1 MRSIVLLCNVLI
13 LAAACTATGAEG
25 AGGKAPKPE
34 LKTLS
39 EKFSYMVGADV
50 ARSLKKFK
58 ADLDLKA
65 LMRGV
70 EDGLAGKKPILSP
83 EEAKATMQAMQEQA
97 TARIKTDGAA
107 FLAANKKKE
116 GVVTTKSGLQYV
128 ILKKGDGP
136 KPSADDVVRVHYR
149 GTLIDGTEFD
159 SSYKRGKPVTFRVKG
174 VIAGW
179 TEALQLMNV
188 GTKCKLFIPSELAY
202 GKRGAGRSIPPDA
215 SLVFEV
221 ELLGIDAPAKP
232 K

>member
-25 AGGKAPKPE
+25 ADDKAPTPE
-34 LKTLS
+34 LKTLGQ
-39 EKFSYMVGADV
+39 KFSYMVGANV
-50 ARSLKKFK
+50 AQSLKQFK

-97 TARIKTDGAA
+97 TARIKGDGEA

-128 ILKKGDGP
+128 VLKKGDGP
-136 KPSADDVVRVHYR
+136 KPSADDTVRVHYR

-188 GTKCKLFIPSELAY
+188 GAKCKLFIPSALAY
-202 GKRGAGRSIPPDA
+202 GKRGAGRAIPPNA
-215 SLVFEV
+215 ALVFEV

>member
-1 MRSIVLLCNVLI
+1 MRSIALLCNVLI

-25 AGGKAPKPE
+25 AGDKAPKPE

-107 FLAANKKKE
+107 FLAANKKKK
-116 GVVTTKSGLQYV
+116 GVVTTKSGLQYA